1 MSTRAVFA
9 HNIVRAF
16 LGDCENLFSTPLSL
30 LCVRKLL
37 RHHNIWGT
45 TALLPG
51 CQNHNEDPEANRV
64 SHFVDFICRAINS
77 VLLGRAK
84 TARGKVMECRRCVA
98 RWKHAHA
105 DFMNR
110 NGVKPVGFGGR
121 LGEGAVA

>member
-9 HNIVRAF
+9 HNIGRAF

-51 CQNHNEDPEANRV
+51 CQNHSEDLEANRV
-64 SHFVDFICRAINS
+64 LHFVDFICRAISFGTFGSSENS
-77 VLLGRAK
+77 
-84 TARGKVMECRRCVA
+84 ARKS
-98 RWKHAHA
+98 
-105 DFMNR
+105 
-110 NGVKPVGFGGR
+110 NGVPALRREVETR
-121 LGEGAVA
+121 PR